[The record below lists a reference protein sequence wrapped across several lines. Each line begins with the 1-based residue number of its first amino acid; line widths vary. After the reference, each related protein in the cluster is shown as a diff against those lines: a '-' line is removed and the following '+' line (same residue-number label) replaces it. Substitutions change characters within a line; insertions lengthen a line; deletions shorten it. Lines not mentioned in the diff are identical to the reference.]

1 MKANQALL
9 SKLIGITRQLD
20 ELSEDSAEHDL
31 DADAIADINL
41 ARTSLDKLVNRIER
55 LLG

>member
-9 SKLIGITRQLD
+9 NKLIDITRQLD
-20 ELSEDSAEHDL
+20 ALSENPDEHDL

-55 LLG
+55 LLE